1 MRTQYFYNAMAMAFH
16 DLEHSDQVYNEFL
29 IVETSR
35 IPSRG
40 YTVVSRSHY
49 YNVVWTAQPK
59 ILYSTKEG
67 SCSRLLK
74 P

>member
-1 MRTQYFYNAMAMAFH
+1 MRSQEFYYAMVQAYT
-16 DLEHSDQVYNEFL
+16 DLRFSDPVYNEFL
-29 IVETSR
+29 IVETCR

-49 YNVVWTAQPK
+49 HNVVWTVQPK

-67 SCSRLLK
+67 SFSFLI
-74 P
+74 